1 MKFWLPK
8 NKEGKYNTL
17 AVSIDGKPYD
27 VQQDKGSNGRAMVDT
42 GSTDVTPR
50 TLGHLITLGW
60 LFADVRTAKV
70 AQEEAG
76 VVLGPDGQ
84 AKTDETLKKNS

>member
-42 GSTDVTPR
+42 GSVDVNPR
-50 TLGHLITLGW
+50 TIQHLITLGW
-60 LFADVRTAKV
+60 LFADVRTATV
-70 AQEEAG
+70 AKEEAG
-76 VVLGPDGQ
+76 IALGPDGQ
-84 AKTDETLKKNS
+84 AKVDETLKKNS